1 MHSILSCRAIEF
13 LVDLTETDSSSVGS
27 GSLLVEHVPRP
38 PPPADSTRVREQHGG
53 GGGGE
58 AVRMKHLRM
67 CKPVPTS
74 SCANVLYTTATL
86 YHTILHV
93 HYTTVQRSNC
103 NRKPT
108 PDSVIL

>member
-13 LVDLTETDSSSVGS
+13 LVDLSETDSSSFGS

-38 PPPADSTRVREQHGG
+38 PPPADNTRVREQHGG

-74 SCANVLYTTATL
+74 SCTVHYTVPH
-86 YHTILHV
+86 YIL

-108 PDSVIL
+108 PYSVIL